1 MPLSLTRPRT
11 AALLLSFVAVDV
23 LLVVFALQY
32 VGDLAPCQMC
42 IWQRWPFAA
51 LIPLGLLG
59 VFWRPRVVLALAV
72 PVLVVSAG
80 LAGYHVGVE
89 QGWFALPSG
98 CAAGGE
104 AGSLQELKALLA
116 EAPPSCDQVSFTF
129 LGLSLAGWNLIT
141 SLVLAAFALF
151 IALRSHEPAFEVV
164 GTVQS

>member
-42 IWQRWPFAA
+42 IWQRWPFAV
-51 LIPLGLLG
+51 LIPLGLVG
-59 VFWRPRVVLALAV
+59 AFWRPRLVLALAV
-72 PVLVVSAG
+72 PVLLVSVG

-89 QGWFALPSG
+89 QGWLALPSG
-98 CAAGGE
+98 CAAGSE

-116 EAPPSCDQVSFTF
+116 EAPPSCDQISFTF
-129 LGLSLAGWNLIT
+129 LGLSLAGWNLVT
-141 SLVLAAFALF
+141 SLILAGFALF
-151 IALRSHEPAFEVV
+151 VALRGHEPTFEEV
-164 GTVQS
+164 GAVQF